1 MEPIISPW
9 TIFALSHIET
19 IRALIYI
26 LAIIGVAILGT
37 YFKDMTRAPKIAIST
52 ITVVLLLVAILLPN
66 KEVLIA
72 MYIAN
77 HATPENIQMLI
88 NTFIK

>member
-19 IRALIYI
+19 IRGLIY
-26 LAIIGVAILGT
+26 LLVVVGVATLGSF
-37 YFKDMTRAPKIAIST
+37 FKYLSKVQKIIIST
-52 ITVVLLLVAILLPN
+52 LTVVLALVASLFPT

-77 HATPENIQMLI
+77 HATPENIQILI